1 MDMAL
6 GFVIGLAVGG
16 MLGLF
21 IAPAV
26 HAWLGRLEWKA
37 ATREI
42 ELTDRLLESLEVF
55 PDPETREH
63 QSNGNPKVA
72 ALPDGHAH

>member
-6 GFVIGLAVGG
+6 GFVIGIAVGA
-16 MLGLF
+16 MLGLLV
-21 IAPAV
+21 APAV

-42 ELTDRLLESLEVF
+42 ELTDRLLESLASA
-55 PDPETREH
+55 PDPLPGRRDVDSSGRVSPREH
-63 QSNGNPKVA
+63 
-72 ALPDGHAH
+72 AH

>member
-16 MLGLF
+16 TLGLLF
-21 IAPAV
+21 APAV
-26 HAWLGRLEWKA
+26 HAWLGRLEWRA

-42 ELTDRLLESLEVF
+42 ELTDRLLQSLDSP
-55 PDPETREH
+55 PDP
-63 QSNGNPKVA
+63 
-72 ALPDGHAH
+72 LPDRHDGVSSDRLPLHEHSH

>member
-16 MLGLF
+16 MLGLLF
-21 IAPAV
+21 APAV
-26 HAWLGRLEWKA
+26 HAWLGRLEWRA

-42 ELTDRLLESLEVF
+42 EFTDRLLQSLDSPSDHV
-55 PDPETREH
+55 PDRHDGVSSERLSLHEH
-63 QSNGNPKVA
+63 S
-72 ALPDGHAH
+72 H

>member
-16 MLGLF
+16 TLGLLF
-21 IAPAV
+21 APAV

-42 ELTDRLLESLEVF
+42 ELTDRLLESLEST
-55 PDPETREH
+55 PD
-63 QSNGNPKVA
+63 
-72 ALPDGHAH
+72 ALPDGRDGESSKRVPLREHAH

>member
-16 MLGLF
+16 LLGLLF
-21 IAPAV
+21 APAV
-26 HAWLGRLEWKA
+26 HAWLGRLEWRA

-42 ELTDRLLESLEVF
+42 ELTDRLLQSLDSPGHV
-55 PDPETREH
+55 PDRH
-63 QSNGNPKVA
+63 DGISNKQ
-72 ALPDGHAH
+72 LSLHEHAH